1 PRSIRNAG
9 RTTAW
14 GRVIHCAAMLAVLEV
29 TLPVFA
35 LVLCGYLAAGRRMLP
50 DKAVEGINAFVFRF
64 ALPAMLFRVV
74 ALRPIGELIDLRF
87 TLGYVFAA
95 LAVFFLVFTSA
106 RRGRLGAPPANGAH
120 AAALSLHATHGNI
133 GYLGLPL
140 VAEISARALP
150 TAALVVICDIV
161 VVI

>member
-1 PRSIRNAG
+1 
-9 RTTAW
+9 
-14 GRVIHCAAMLAVLEV
+14 
-29 TLPVFA
+29 
-35 LVLCGYLAAGRRMLP
+35 
-50 DKAVEGINAFVFRF
+50 
-64 ALPAMLFRVV
+64 AMLFRVV
-74 ALRPIGELIDLRF
+74 ELRPIGELIDLGF

-161 VVI
+161 VVITLSMVLMELQRGRATSGGASPWRPVFLSLSRSPLVLSILAGLAFSVAGGTLPSVLDNFTRLLGGA